1 MENAIQTKRLTKTYS
16 ISKKQKK
23 LNGIKS
29 SKIVAVNDISLAV
42 KKGEAFGLIGPN
54 GAGKTTF
61 LRLLSTLILP
71 DRGEM
76 FVLGKAVL
84 GREDF
89 VKRNICFIT
98 NELKLEEYFTP
109 NFMFDYF
116 SKLYGIDKEE
126 AFKRKKKLF
135 ERFGINNFAETKIS
149 HLSTG
154 MKQKVSIVISLV
166 NDPKILIYDE
176 PTNGL
181 DIVTSKLVVDYL
193 IEEKQAG
200 KTIILSTHIF
210 EIIEK
215 VCDRIGIMINGNL
228 VLTSYLDEITKDATL
243 EQVFFKAYNGFGVK
257 NEI

>member
-1 MENAIQTKRLTKTYS
+1 
-16 ISKKQKK
+16 
-23 LNGIKS
+23 
-29 SKIVAVNDISLAV
+29 
-42 KKGEAFGLIGPN
+42 
-54 GAGKTTF
+54 
-61 LRLLSTLILP
+61 
-71 DRGEM
+71 
-76 FVLGKAVL
+76 
-84 GREDF
+84 
-89 VKRNICFIT
+89 
-98 NELKLEEYFTP
+98 
-109 NFMFDYF
+109 
-116 SKLYGIDKEE
+116 
-126 AFKRKKKLF
+126 
-135 ERFGINNFAETKIS
+135 
-149 HLSTG
+149 

>member
-61 LRLLSTLILP
+61 LRLLSTLISP

-126 AFKRKKKLF
+126 AFKGKKAF
-135 ERFGINNFAETKIS
+135 
-149 HLSTG
+149 
-154 MKQKVSIVISLV
+154 
-166 NDPKILIYDE
+166 
-176 PTNGL
+176 
-181 DIVTSKLVVDYL
+181 
-193 IEEKQAG
+193 
-200 KTIILSTHIF
+200 
-210 EIIEK
+210 
-215 VCDRIGIMINGNL
+215 
-228 VLTSYLDEITKDATL
+228 
-243 EQVFFKAYNGFGVK
+243 
-257 NEI
+257 